1 MYRTRKTSDL
11 RSYGDFQLYPDTQWQ
26 HVSCYGDIKRIRSV
40 LFKEE
45 NCFSELAVYMKRLKR
60 LRLCETWLS
69 LVALEE
75 TRQERRQ
82 FAEWKDND
90 QRGDRTL
97 NYADQLIRF
106 GRIDEADAL
115 LVEVESRFDGY
126 KWRGTE
132 KRLRLHLQYP
142 YDWTLEKEWLSA
154 SALSIPVDEIVVLR
168 LVGAAIQRKRVV

>member
-1 MYRTRKTSDL
+1 MVVVG
-11 RSYGDFQLYPDTQWQ
+11 RSRRD
-26 HVSCYGDIKRIRSV
+26 
-40 LFKEE
+40 
-45 NCFSELAVYMKRLKR
+45 
-60 LRLCETWLS
+60 
-69 LVALEE
+69 
-75 TRQERRQ
+75 TRQEKRQ

-97 NYADQLIRF
+97 NYADQLIRV
-106 GRIDEADAL
+106 GRIEEADAL

-154 SALSIPVDEIVVLR
+154 SALSIPVMR
-168 LVGAAIQRKRVV
+168 